1 MQIESKFRKL
11 FLIRIG
17 IGVFLFLFI
26 LSYCIYGLL
35 NPDTTPKDALMIAFV
50 VLLFLV
56 YVSTDLLKV
65 CSLKIMEK
73 GIEKTSLIF
82 RTKKYILYSSIL
94 SVDRQK
100 TRQRDTRGVN
110 ITDGYHFSV
119 LKLENNRSL
128 IISPDCFKN
137 YMEIIEA
144 VKSKVG

>member
-1 MQIESKFRKL
+1 MQIESKFRDL
-11 FLIRIG
+11 FLLRIG
-17 IGVFLFLFI
+17 IGVFLFLLI
-26 LSYCIYGLL
+26 LAYSVNGLI
-35 NPDTTPKDALMIAFV
+35 NPDTTPKVALMIAFI

-65 CSLKIMEK
+65 SSLKIMEK

-82 RTKKYILYSSIL
+82 RTKKYIPYSSIL

-100 TRQRDTRGVN
+100 TRQRDTRGIN
-110 ITDGYHFSV
+110 LTDGYHFSV

-128 IISPDCFKN
+128 IISPDCFEN

-144 VKSKVG
+144 IKTNLE